1 MELEIKEKK
10 NENVKIVKLTPDGLP
25 TIEEQLEEIKIKDE
39 EQEKI
44 LKENEI
50 KIYKREMVQRV
61 KCLCLN
67 KMGKSIMIN
76 TLSLNKKDREKLQ
89 KLMWEYNDI
98 DHKDIIKE
106 FNEEFSEMLEDTNID
121 YSKLPIYEFK

>member
-10 NENVKIVKLTPDGLP
+10 NENIKIVDLTPDGLP
-25 TIEEQLEEIKIKDE
+25 TIEEQFKEIKIKDE
-39 EQEKI
+39 EQEKM

-89 KLMWEYNDI
+89 KLMWEYNDL
-98 DHKDIIKE
+98 DHNEIVKE
-106 FNEEFSEMLEDTNID
+106 FNDEFSEMLEDSSID